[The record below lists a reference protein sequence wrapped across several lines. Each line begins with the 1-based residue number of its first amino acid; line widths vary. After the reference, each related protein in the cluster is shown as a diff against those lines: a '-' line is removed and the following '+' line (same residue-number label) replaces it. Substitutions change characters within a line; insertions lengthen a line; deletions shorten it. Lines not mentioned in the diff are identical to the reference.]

1 MTARIGSAPKRLKPE
16 QGFLDVVGNLTQSGL
31 SAREIAER
39 LDVPRTRVEWALR
52 SLRGR
57 GELVARP
64 TAPRPYLGPSDEAG
78 AHRSAR
84 DGMAQA

>member
-52 SLRGR
+52 SLRER
-57 GELVARP
+57 GERVAKP
-64 TAPRPYLGPSDEAG
+64 PAPRPHLGPSDEAG